1 MPASASRP
9 VPGARGDAAT
19 APAASPWS
27 AFIVVLAAGF
37 MTLLDVSIV
46 NVALPSIESGLGA
59 GPSQIQWIVAG
70 YSLAFGLSLVP
81 AGRIGDLVGRRTMF
95 LVGLTGFVLASAAC
109 GLATDAGALALTRI
123 VQGLFAGILNPQ
135 VIALIQELFRGPAR
149 ARAFGFF
156 GMTVGVSTAV
166 GPALGGLLVSA
177 LGPEY
182 GWRSVFLINVPIGM
196 VVIPLAWRRLR
207 GVDEA
212 SRAARAERAAAR
224 PDSAPSHGLGL
235 DGVGLL
241 LIAAIVLALMWPF
254 ISASENER
262 GLAGA
267 PWWTVGV
274 AALLLVLLTV
284 WERQQDSRGESAVLP
299 GALVRNP
306 GFVLGAGLGSA
317 YFAGFTGIFIVTTLY
332 FQQGAGMPAWEAG
345 LAQIPFALAS
355 AVTSAR
361 SGRLVNRMGRRLVVL
376 GLATMLVA
384 IGAIIAVVELLST
397 QHWAVWLVSGL
408 LALAGAGSG
417 LVISPNQALTLADVP
432 RDLSGTASG
441 LLQTLQRL
449 GATVGLALMTSVFF
463 TVIGAAPVG
472 DLAVHSR
479 AMGVSMAV
487 TVVLLLV
494 SLTVALVDARRR
506 TPSAA

>member
-1 MPASASRP
+1 MSAPQTPS
-9 VPGARGDAAT
+9 T
-19 APAASPWS
+19 APQGHPTTSPWS
-27 AFIVVLAAGF
+27 AFVVVLAAGF

-46 NVALPSIESGLGA
+46 NVALPSIETGLGA

-95 LVGLTGFVLASAAC
+95 LAGLSGFVIASALC
-109 GLATDAGALALTRI
+109 GFATGAAMLALTRV

-135 VIALIQELFRGPAR
+135 VIALIQELFQGPAR
-149 ARAFGFF
+149 ARAFGYF

-177 LGPEY
+177 LGPEH
-182 GWRSVFLINVPIGM
+182 GWRSVFLINVPIGL

-212 SRAARAERAAAR
+212 ARASRATAG
-224 PDSAPSHGLGL
+224 PDAPESRGLGL

-254 ISASENER
+254 ISASEHER

-267 PWWTVGV
+267 PWWMVGV
-274 AALLLVLLTV
+274 AALLLVLLTI
-284 WERQQDSRGESAVLP
+284 WERQQDSRGEAAVLP

-361 SGRLVNRMGRRLVVL
+361 SGRLVNRVGRRLVVL
-376 GLATMLVA
+376 GLVTMLVA

-397 QHWAVWLVSGL
+397 EHWAVWLVSGL

-432 RDLSGTASG
+432 RALSGTASG

-463 TVIGAAPVG
+463 TVVGSAQAG
-472 DLAVHSR
+472 DLPAHSR

-487 TVVLLLV
+487 TVALLLV
-494 SLTVALVDARRR
+494 ALVIALFDARRR
-506 TPSAA
+506 APSAA

>member
-1 MPASASRP
+1 
-9 VPGARGDAAT
+9 
-19 APAASPWS
+19 
-27 AFIVVLAAGF
+27 

-109 GLATDAGALALTRI
+109 GLATDAGALALTRV
-123 VQGLFAGILNPQ
+123 VQGLFAGVLNPQ
-135 VIALIQELFRGPAR
+135 VIALIQQLFRGPAR

-156 GMTVGVSTAV
+156 GMTVGVSTAI
-166 GPALGGLLVSA
+166 GPALGGLLVSG

-207 GVDEA
+207 GVDESA
-212 SRAARAERAAAR
+212 GAARAAAAADTPGR
-224 PDSAPSHGLGL
+224 RGGGLGL
-235 DGVGLL
+235 DTLGLV
-241 LIAAIVLALMWPF
+241 LIAGIVLALMWPF
-254 ISASENER
+254 ITASEHAR

-267 PWWTVGV
+267 PWWLVAV
-274 AALLLVLLTV
+274 AAALTAVLVV
-284 WERQQDSRGESAVLP
+284 WERRQDGRGRPAVLP
-299 GALVRNP
+299 ATLVRNS
-306 GFVLGAGLGSA
+306 GFVLGASLGSA

-332 FQQGAGMPAWEAG
+332 FQQGAGLPPWQAG
-345 LAQIPFALAS
+345 LAQVPFALTS
-355 AVTSAR
+355 AVTSGR
-361 SGRLVNRMGRRLVVL
+361 SGHWVNRMGRRVVVVGLV
-376 GLATMLVA
+376 TMMVAVVGIVLVA
-384 IGAIIAVVELLST
+384 ELLDT
-397 QHWAVWLVSGL
+397 QRWAVWLVSAL

-417 LVISPNQALTLADVP
+417 IVISPNQALTLADVP
-432 RDLSGTASG
+432 PHASGTASG

-463 TVIGAAPVG
+463 TVVGSAPVG
-472 DLAVHSR
+472 DLSAHSR
-479 AMGVSMAV
+479 ALGISMTV
-487 TVVLLLV
+487 TVVLLG
-494 SLTVALVDARRR
+494 VALAIAVVDARRR
-506 TPSAA
+506 TPASV

>member
-1 MPASASRP
+1 MSAPQTPS
-9 VPGARGDAAT
+9 T
-19 APAASPWS
+19 APQGHPTTSPWS
-27 AFIVVLAAGF
+27 AFVVVLAAGF

-46 NVALPSIESGLGA
+46 NVALPSIETGLGA

-95 LVGLTGFVLASAAC
+95 LVGLSGFVIASALC
-109 GLATDAGALALTRI
+109 GFATGAAMLALTRV

-135 VIALIQELFRGPAR
+135 VIALIQELFQGPAR
-149 ARAFGFF
+149 ARAFGYF

-177 LGPEY
+177 LGPEH
-182 GWRSVFLINVPIGM
+182 GWRSVFLINVPIGL
-196 VVIPLAWRRLR
+196 VVIPLARRRLR

-212 SRAARAERAAAR
+212 ARAARATAG
-224 PDSAPSHGLGL
+224 PDAPESRGLGL

-254 ISASENER
+254 ISASEHER

-267 PWWTVGV
+267 PWWMVGV
-274 AALLLVLLTV
+274 AALLLVLLTI
-284 WERQQDSRGESAVLP
+284 WERQQDSRGEAAVLP

-361 SGRLVNRMGRRLVVL
+361 SL
-376 GLATMLVA
+376 GLVTMLVA

-397 QHWAVWLVSGL
+397 EHWAVWLVSGL

-432 RDLSGTASG
+432 RALSGTASG

-463 TVIGAAPVG
+463 TVVGSAQAG
-472 DLAVHSR
+472 DLPAHSR

-487 TVVLLLV
+487 TVALLLV
-494 SLTVALVDARRR
+494 ALVIALFDARRR
-506 TPSAA
+506 APSAA